1 MSGFP
6 EAWFRHSLL
15 YRKPLQPYLGGFL
28 VHPERRTFMENLNR
42 APSFPGRPSLAAD
55 RPQVAKVLRNTYAL
69 LSLTLL
75 FAAGMAAMAV
85 AGNWPAPGLV
95 ITLVGYF
102 GLLYAVHKLQNSGW
116 ALPAVFALTGFM
128 GYTLGPLLSRT
139 LELPGGA
146 GTIVAALA
154 ATGATFVALSAY
166 VLTTRRDF
174 SFMGGFLFAGMVIA
188 IVLGLVSYF
197 FAMPALAL
205 AVSGMVALLSVGL
218 ILFETSRIVNGGE
231 TNYVLA
237 TVGLFVSAFNLFTS
251 LLSLFGIGSS
261 D

>member
-1 MSGFP
+1 MDTLRRSP
-6 EAWFRHSLL
+6 SL
-15 YRKPLQPYLGGFL
+15 
-28 VHPERRTFMENLNR
+28 RTT
-42 APSFPGRPSLAAD
+42 PSLAAD
-55 RPQVAKVLRNTYAL
+55 RPQAAKVLRNTYAL

-75 FAAGMAAMAV
+75 FAAGIAALAV
-85 AGNWPAPGLV
+85 ANAWPAPGLV

-128 GYTLGPLLSRT
+128 GYTLGPLLTRT
-139 LELPGGA
+139 LDLPGGA
-146 GTIVAALA
+146 GTIAAALA

-188 IVLGLVSYF
+188 LVLGITAYA

-218 ILFETSRIVNGGE
+218 ILFETSRIVSGGE

-251 LLSLFGIGSS
+251 LLSLFGIGSN

>member
-1 MSGFP
+1 
-6 EAWFRHSLL
+6 
-15 YRKPLQPYLGGFL
+15 
-28 VHPERRTFMENLNR
+28 MENLNR
-42 APSFPGRPSLAAD
+42 APSLSGSPTLAAD
-55 RPQVAKVLRNTYAL
+55 RPQAAKVLRNTYAL

-75 FAAGMAAMAV
+75 FAAGVAAMAV
-85 AGNWPAPGLV
+85 AGSWPAPGLV

-188 IVLGLVSYF
+188 LVLGLVSYF

-251 LLSLFGIGSS
+251 LLSLFGIGNN

>member
-1 MSGFP
+1 M
-6 EAWFRHSLL
+6 ERTTRHPSL
-15 YRKPLQPYLGGFL
+15 P
-28 VHPERRTFMENLNR
+28 
-42 APSFPGRPSLAAD
+42 ARPSRTLD
-55 RPQVAKVLRNTYAL
+55 RPQVVRVLRNTYAL

-75 FAAGMAAMAV
+75 FSAGVAALAV
-85 AGNWPAPGLV
+85 AGSWPAPGLV

-102 GLLYAVHKLQNSGW
+102 GLLFAVHKLQNSGW

-128 GYTLGPLLSRT
+128 GYTLGPLLTHT
-139 LELPGGA
+139 LALPGGA
-146 GTIVAALA
+146 GTIVAALG

-188 IVLGLVSYF
+188 ILAGLAAMF
-197 FAMPALAL
+197 FQLPALGL
-205 AVSGMVALLSVGL
+205 AVSAMVALLSAGL

-237 TVGLFVSAFNLFTS
+237 TVGLFVSLFNLFTS
-251 LLSLFGIGSS
+251 LLSLFGFSS
-261 D
+261 ND